1 MAVTESVRSRL
12 MLQGFACDSDPR
24 VADSVRWLRFT
35 PALSAMSIIAGTAL
49 RSPTVLWG
57 FAFIAAVGAAGWN
70 LFDAVFN
77 GIVRHWVHAPPL
89 PPNPA
94 PRRFAMAV
102 AAVWSAGAGAL
113 MAAGLT
119 WAGVAAGGALAVAGA
134 LVATT
139 HFCLGS
145 WMYRFVGGR

>member
-1 MAVTESVRSRL
+1 MNMAQTLRSRL
-12 MLQGFACDSDPR
+12 MLQGFDCDSDPR
-24 VADSVRWLRFT
+24 VAASARWLRFT
-35 PALSAMSIIAGTAL
+35 PTLSALSILSGTVL
-49 RSPTVLWG
+49 RSPPVLWG
-57 FAFIAAVGAAGWN
+57 FALVAAVGAVRWN
-70 LFDAVFN
+70 LFDVIFN
-77 GIVRHWVHAPPL
+77 GIVRHWVHAPTL

-113 MAAGLT
+113 MAEGMT
-119 WAGVAAGGALAVAGA
+119 VAGVVAGGALAAAGA

-145 WMYRFVGGR
+145 WMYRILGGQ